1 MNIWYDIIHIRKWLR
16 KGVNRMRKCLTT
28 LGLMSSTLLL
38 AACSTGSATSTSSG
52 TAQTQGEQ
60 VVRYTAPTE
69 LATMD
74 TVLATDINSANYI
87 GHVIEGLLRVDAEG
101 KPVPAIAA
109 GEGTISED
117 GLSYTYQLR
126 EDAVWSNG
134 DPVTAHD
141 FVYALQKLVNPETGA
156 AYSYLAENIVNAPE
170 IMAGEKDPSELGV
183 TATGDYEITFS
194 LTQPTPYFEYL
205 LAFTAF
211 FPQNQ
216 AYVEEQGDRYGTS
229 SDTVLANGPYLLEN
243 WDGTGLTW
251 DLVKNKDYYA
261 AEEVEIET
269 VNVQVIKETST
280 AVNLFESGQIDN
292 AHLTG
297 EMVKQ
302 YAGNPNVVVQ
312 KKARTAYLEFNWA
325 NEYLQNDKLREAI
338 GLVINGDDLVNT
350 VLGDGS
356 TVLDGFLPADFVTSP
371 VDGKDFAEEAGDFLD
386 YDVARAQQLWE
397 EAKAELGVDSIQ
409 LSLVADDDEK
419 NKKISQYVQG
429 QIQNNLSGITI
440 ELRNVPKKNRLA
452 LADADDFDLLQT
464 GWGADFADAINFM
477 DLMYSESAYNEGGY
491 ANEAFDALIESAKT
505 VNANA
510 EEERWADLQE
520 AHDILEQDFA
530 VIPLYQEAETQL
542 RNPAVKDIVLNSVGV
557 EFDLSRARVEQ

>member
-1 MNIWYDIIHIRKWLR
+1 MS
-16 KGVNRMRKCLTT
+16 
-28 LGLMSSTLLL
+28 LGLITSALVL
-38 AACSTGSATSTSSG
+38 AACSTGNAADASD
-52 TAQTQGEQ
+52 TAANGGSEVQGEQ
-60 VVRYTAPTE
+60 KVRYTAPTE

-74 TVLATDINSANYI
+74 TALAMDINSANYI
-87 GHVIEGLLRVDAEG
+87 GHVIEGLLRVDGEG

-117 GLSYTYQLR
+117 GLTYTYQLR

-141 FVYALQKLVNPETGA
+141 FVYAIQKLVDPDTGA
-156 AYSYLAENIVNAPE
+156 AYGYLAETIVNAPA
-170 IMAGEKDPSELGV
+170 IMAGEKEPSELGA
-183 TATGDYEITFS
+183 TANGDYEITFT

-216 AYVEEQGDRYGTS
+216 AYVEAQGERYGTS
-229 SDTVLANGPYLLEN
+229 SDTVLANGPYTLEN

-251 DLVKNKDYYA
+251 DLVKNENYYA
-261 AEEVEIET
+261 ADEVSIDT

-280 AVNLFESGQIDN
+280 AVNLFESGQVDN
-292 AHLTG
+292 AQLTG

-356 TVLDGFLPADFVTSP
+356 TELDGFLPADFVSSP
-371 VDGKDFAEEAGDFLD
+371 VNGKDFAEEAGDFLD
-386 YDVARAQQLWE
+386 YDVARAQELWE
-397 EAKAELGVDSIQ
+397 EAKAELGVDSIK

-419 NKKISQYVQG
+419 NKKISQYIQG
-429 QIQNNLSGITI
+429 QIQNNLPGITL

-452 LADADDFDLLQT
+452 LADADEFDLLQT

-477 DLMYSESAYNEGGY
+477 DLMYSASPYNEGGY
-491 ANEAFDALIESAKT
+491 ANEEFDTLIESAKT
-505 VNANA
+505 VNANV

-520 AHDILEQDFA
+520 AHDLLEEDFA
-530 VIPLYQEAETQL
+530 FIPLYQEAETQL
-542 RNPAVKDIVLNSVGV
+542 RNPALKNITLNSVGV
-557 EFDLSRARVEQ
+557 EFDLSRARIEE